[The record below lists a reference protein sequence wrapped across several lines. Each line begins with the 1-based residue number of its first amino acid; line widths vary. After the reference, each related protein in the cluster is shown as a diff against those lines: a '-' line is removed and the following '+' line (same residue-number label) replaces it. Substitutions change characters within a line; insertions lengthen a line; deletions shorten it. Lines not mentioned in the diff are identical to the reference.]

1 MRGGS
6 RYSTAPPT
14 KRGVDM
20 SYPKAGLRLHP
31 ILFGASGSRKNAQ
44 NAFPPLRSRRHDR
57 LGEEC
62 KTQPPSEDR
71 RYNKKRRETFSR

>member
-20 SYPKAGLRLHP
+20 SYPKAGLYYIRSSLEP
-31 ILFGASGSRKNAQ
+31 AGAGKTPRTLF
-44 NAFPPLRSRRHDR
+44 
-57 LGEEC
+57 
-62 KTQPPSEDR
+62 R
-71 RYNKKRRETFSR
+71 RYAPAGTTGWERSVKPSRLQRIGGITKKKGNV

>member
-6 RYSTAPPT
+6 PYSTAPPT

-20 SYPKAGLRLHP
+20 SYPKAGLYIHP

-44 NAFPPLRSRRHDR
+44 NAFPAPAGTTGWERSVKPSR
-57 LGEEC
+57 LQRIGGI
-62 KTQPPSEDR
+62 T
-71 RYNKKRRETFSR
+71 KKKGNV